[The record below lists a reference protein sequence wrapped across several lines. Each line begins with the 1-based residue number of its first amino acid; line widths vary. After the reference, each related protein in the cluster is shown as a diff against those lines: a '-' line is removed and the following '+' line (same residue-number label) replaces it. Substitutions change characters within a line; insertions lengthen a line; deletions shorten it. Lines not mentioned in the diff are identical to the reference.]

1 MGKTGLGRRIS
12 GLASP
17 REWEEEKTPR

>member
-1 MGKTGLGRRIS
+1 MGKTGFGRRIS
-12 GLASP
+12 GLESP